1 MRILGNI
8 LNNAKK
14 NKKPVIALDIGEG
27 AVKVLAIEQND
38 TDKGKGVIIGQGLS
52 YYAPEGIIGS
62 AMMDFSQ
69 IMAGCKDALKKA
81 YKQEGSTKIDAV
93 IGISGSVSRTAVA
106 NIIYKR
112 PHPEKEITE
121 EELKNIVK
129 EIKESV
135 LEKTRKEF
143 ISASRKE
150 DFNLLNIAITEIR
163 IDGYKVSVPLGF
175 QGKEMNFRI
184 ITVYAPASYLK
195 IINTLASEL
204 QLNVLNTFS
213 LPFAMSKIYQNV
225 KNGFGGIII
234 DVGYETTTVSVV
246 QDNAMAGIKAFSIG
260 GAAFTRAI
268 ARELKMDYKA
278 AEDTKI
284 KYSLKKLSAELDGK
298 VGQIFSNIVLLWYQG
313 VKKALMD
320 FSVTELVSGK
330 IYITGGGSVLPEI
343 LKVLN
348 TGDLRRNLPI
358 IEMICVNQLSP
369 LEEAGNIFNDNYIDP
384 AEYNGVIS
392 LASFFLNYFNDK
404 QNIDR
409 FLLEEIKNKEQ

>member
-1 MRILGNI
+1 M
-8 LNNAKK
+8 NNAKK

-27 AVKVLAIEQND
+27 AVKVLAVEQND
-38 TDKGKGVIIGQGLS
+38 KDKGKGIIAGQGLS

-69 IMAGCKDALKKA
+69 VLAGCKDALGKA
-81 YKQEGSTKIDAV
+81 YKREESTKLDAV
-93 IGISGSVSRTAVA
+93 IGISGSISRTAVA

-112 PHPEKEITE
+112 PRPEKEITE
-121 EELKNIVK
+121 DELKNIIK
-129 EIKESV
+129 EVKESV
-135 LEKTRKEF
+135 LRKTRKEF
-143 ISASRKE
+143 ISVSRQD

-184 ITVYAPASYLK
+184 VTVYAPVSYLK
-195 IINTLASEL
+195 VIDALAIDL
-204 QLNVLNTFS
+204 QLNVLSIFS
-213 LPFAMSKIYQNV
+213 LPFAMAKIYQNI

-260 GAAFTRAI
+260 GAAFTRAV
-268 ARELKMDYKA
+268 ARGLNIDYKA
-278 AEDTKI
+278 AEDAKI

-298 VGQIFSNIVLLWYQG
+298 ISQIFSNIVLLWYRG
-313 VKKALMD
+313 VKKSLLD

-343 LKVLN
+343 LRVLN

-358 IEMICVNQLSP
+358 IEMICVNQLNP

-384 AEYNGVIS
+384 AEYSGVIS

-404 QNIDR
+404 QNMDR
-409 FLLEEIKNKEQ
+409 FLLEEIRNKEQQEF